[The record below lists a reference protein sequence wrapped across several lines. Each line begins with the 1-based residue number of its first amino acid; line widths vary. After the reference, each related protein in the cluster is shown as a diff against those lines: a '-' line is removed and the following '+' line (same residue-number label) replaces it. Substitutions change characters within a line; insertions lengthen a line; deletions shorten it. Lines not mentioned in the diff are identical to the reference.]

1 MTVIRRPGT
10 TSAAVLIGL
19 SLSLAA
25 AQVIA
30 PKWSRR
36 VGLDVWNY
44 TALREQQHQAA
55 EERDEIAARGEE
67 AAARRA
73 AGNQIAAE
81 LIAGT
86 ISLPAAADELAE
98 VFQQDKGVRLVLE
111 CLHST
116 APTER
121 HRFARHAIDRVGNL
135 LHDEPARLS
144 AVTARLEAE
153 YRAMCASPDA
163 PHAR

>member
-1 MTVIRRPGT
+1 MTVIRRSGT

-25 AQVIA
+25 AHALA
-30 PKWSRR
+30 PNWCRR
-36 VGLDVWNY
+36 AGLDVWNY
-44 TALREQQHQAA
+44 TALREQQRQAA
-55 EERDEIAARGEE
+55 EERDEVAARGEE

-86 ISLPAAADELAE
+86 IGLPTAADELAE
-98 VFQQDKGVRLVLE
+98 VFRQDQGMRLVLE
-111 CLHST
+111 HVHYT

-135 LHDEPARLS
+135 LCDDPARLS
-144 AVTARLEAE
+144 AVKARLEAE